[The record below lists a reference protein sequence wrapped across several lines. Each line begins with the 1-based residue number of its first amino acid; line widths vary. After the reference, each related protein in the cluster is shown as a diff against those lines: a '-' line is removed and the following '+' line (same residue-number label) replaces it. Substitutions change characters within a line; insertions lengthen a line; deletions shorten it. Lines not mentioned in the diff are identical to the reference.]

1 MEDELDADAY
11 GDDFSESG
19 HYASMSNDQEDDEQH
34 AQKVNGKVENLE
46 VLLDELRNELSSEK
60 LEHSKTLILLQE
72 ANLIQEISSSSSKV
86 GREKGVLRKR
96 NLL

>member
-60 LEHSKTLILLQE
+60 LEHSKTLTLLQE
-72 ANLIQEISSSSSKV
+72 ATLVHEISSSSSKS
-86 GREKGVLRKR
+86 GRERGI
-96 NLL
+96 